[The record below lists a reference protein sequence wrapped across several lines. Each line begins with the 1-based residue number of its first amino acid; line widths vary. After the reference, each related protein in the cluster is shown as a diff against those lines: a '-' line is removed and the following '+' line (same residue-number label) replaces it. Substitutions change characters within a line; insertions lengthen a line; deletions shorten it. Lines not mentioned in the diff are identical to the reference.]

1 MKRRIYITKS
11 KVWFDDKPVEWQGDS
26 LVDIFREEKEKN
38 DGADTRIV
46 LGNDVCYLVSFP
58 ESKVGSLTRESILTE
73 TRNHVPISAEDDCFD
88 WKRVDLEGKKWIQAV
103 VVEKG
108 FLESVS
114 KAVRESGMRVSKMTP
129 IGVLLG
135 QRSIWKEKAVMIK
148 WAGQEKLTVLAVRG
162 LVDSVFAETA
172 DEEIINYAKNRW
184 GMTEAP
190 ETLVLDETNM
200 DLEKEVFSEKNRG
213 LDETILN
220 IPVSEDLEPAEVQV
234 GIVGGDGVVGGRKA
248 KMGKLRLAI
257 AILLAV
263 LILGT
268 GFVLVKNAASRKGTD
283 TQKQTT
289 AVSPTPSPTETPAAI
304 NFAEYTVQVL
314 NGSGVAGLAA
324 QTREQLLE
332 KGFTDIDIG
341 NTPETTESVIQTKRG
356 VPAGV
361 SALIRESLTD
371 YRLSDGEVLPES
383 GTYDVVVILGNLQ

>member
-135 QRSIWKEKAVMIK
+135 QRSI
-148 WAGQEKLTVLAVRG
+148 
-162 LVDSVFAETA
+162 
-172 DEEIINYAKNRW
+172 
-184 GMTEAP
+184 
-190 ETLVLDETNM
+190 
-200 DLEKEVFSEKNRG
+200 
-213 LDETILN
+213 
-220 IPVSEDLEPAEVQV
+220 
-234 GIVGGDGVVGGRKA
+234 
-248 KMGKLRLAI
+248 
-257 AILLAV
+257 
-263 LILGT
+263 
-268 GFVLVKNAASRKGTD
+268 
-283 TQKQTT
+283 
-289 AVSPTPSPTETPAAI
+289 
-304 NFAEYTVQVL
+304 
-314 NGSGVAGLAA
+314 
-324 QTREQLLE
+324 
-332 KGFTDIDIG
+332 
-341 NTPETTESVIQTKRG
+341 
-356 VPAGV
+356 
-361 SALIRESLTD
+361 
-371 YRLSDGEVLPES
+371 
-383 GTYDVVVILGNLQ
+383 